1 MENALDTLVR
11 DGPQLAD
18 AMHFGEWS
26 PTHQALAATVRF
38 HLTRDRAAPAVQLVG
53 IVGGASSGKSTL
65 FNSLAGGD
73 HISTVTMASHTTR
86 GLLLAS
92 PAALHDH
99 VEQWL
104 QQDGLFPGLRRRQLT
119 AGDRTEGAADAVF
132 VIRVDAPE
140 LGHVLLFDTPDFT
153 TVSAAREGDLARHLL
168 PWFDSVF
175 VMADP
180 ERFFDRK
187 TFEQLRQDLDRWGV
201 ERLVVFNLNERPLL
215 LSDEDRATLRQQAH
229 RLDAD
234 AVVLEYRHGR
244 GFRALAEEDVRR
256 CLGWLARTAAPSDTA
271 SRESRPHRLRRLLAE
286 QASRVLNENANRQ
299 ARLRELENDLAAV
312 AEHLPS
318 RQAILTEAFLTPG
331 LREHLSPWW
340 RVVRRSGESLGHSVG
355 RFTRWMPIL
364 GAPPPSSPG
373 QSRLSDDASVE
384 QRGIE
389 YFRRMADHTV
399 RDLANR
405 ARQSRFW
412 REAGTPEEPI
422 LDPASL
428 THDLDAQA
436 ARLVEPCAVTL
447 QQFKEK
453 VETEAASIRVNVVGA
468 GMGLAFSVAMAV
480 LTGGASLWLDA
491 VLGGAIG
498 GVSARTFVRLYNV
511 IRGTQESRA
520 LDAAVDAYREGLRHH
535 ARQAAAGILHAARRR
550 TLEANPELRKALE
563 TTRDFATTGGRP

>member
-1 MENALDTLVR
+1 MQNALDTLIR
-11 DGPQLAD
+11 DGSQLAD
-18 AMHFGEWS
+18 AMRLREWS

-38 HLTRDRAAPAVQLVG
+38 HLARDQEAPAAQLVG

-65 FNSLAGGD
+65 FNSLAGGE
-73 HISTVTMASHTTR
+73 HISTVTMASHTTK
-86 GLLLAS
+86 GVVLAC
-92 PAALHDH
+92 PAAVHDR
-99 VEQWL
+99 VERWL
-104 QQDGLFPGLRRRQLT
+104 QRDELLPDLRRQKLT
-119 AGDRTEGAADAVF
+119 TGDHTEGAADAVF
-132 VIRVDAPE
+132 VIRVDASE

-153 TVSAAREGDLARHLL
+153 TVSAAREGDLAQHLL
-168 PWFDSVF
+168 PWFDCVF

-201 ERLVVFNLNERPLL
+201 ARLVVFNLNERPVL
-215 LSDEDRATLRQQAH
+215 LSEEDRETLRQQAH

-244 GFRALAEEDVRR
+244 GFRALAQEDVQR
-256 CLGWLARTAAPSDTA
+256 CLDWLARTASPSDTA
-271 SRESRPHRLRRLLAE
+271 GRESRPHRLRRLLAE

-318 RQAILTEAFLTPG
+318 RQAIVTEAFLTPG

-340 RVVRRSGESLGHSVG
+340 RVVRRSGESIGHSVG
-355 RFTRWMPIL
+355 RVTRWMPIL
-364 GAPPPSSPG
+364 GAPSPNTPRQDG
-373 QSRLSDDASVE
+373 LSDEASAG
-384 QRGIE
+384 QRGAE
-389 YFRRMADHTV
+389 YFRRMADHTA
-399 RDLANR
+399 RDLVNR

-412 REAGTPEEPI
+412 REAGTSEETI
-422 LDPASL
+422 IDPASL
-428 THDLDAQA
+428 THDLDAEA
-436 ARLVEPCAVTL
+436 ALLVEPCVVAL

-511 IRGTQESRA
+511 IRGTRESRS
-520 LDAAVDAYREGLRHH
+520 LDAAVDAYREGLRRQ
-535 ARQAAAGILHAARRR
+535 ARQSVASILHAARQR

-563 TTRDFATTGGRP
+563 TTRDYGTTGGRR

>member
-1 MENALDTLVR
+1 MRNALDTLIR
-11 DGPQLAD
+11 DGSQLAG
-18 AMHFGEWS
+18 AMRFREWS

-38 HLTRDRAAPAVQLVG
+38 HLARDREAPAVPLVG

-65 FNSLAGGD
+65 FNSLAGGE

-86 GLLLAS
+86 GVVLAC
-92 PAALHDH
+92 PAALHDR
-99 VEQWL
+99 VERWL
-104 QQDGLFPGLRRRQLT
+104 QQDGLFPGLRRQQLT
-119 AGDRTEGAADAVF
+119 TGDRTEGAGDSVF
-132 VIRVDAPE
+132 VIRVNAPG
-140 LGHVLLFDTPDFT
+140 LQDVLLLDTPDFT

-168 PWFDSVF
+168 PWFDFVF

-187 TFEQLRQDLDRWGV
+187 TFEQLRHELDRWGIA
-201 ERLVVFNLNERPLL
+201 RLVVFNLNERPVL
-215 LSDEDRATLRQQAH
+215 LSEEDREVLRQQAR

-244 GFRALAEEDVRR
+244 GFRALAEEDVQR
-256 CLGWLARTAAPSDTA
+256 CLGWLARTATPSDTA
-271 SRESRPHRLRRLLAE
+271 GREDRPGRLRRLLAE

-312 AEHLPS
+312 AERLPS

-331 LREHLSPWW
+331 VREHLSPWW

-355 RFTRWMPIL
+355 RVTRWMPIF
-364 GAPPPSSPG
+364 GAPSPSTPG

-384 QRGIE
+384 HRGAE

-412 REAGTPEEPI
+412 REAGAPEESLI
-422 LDPASL
+422 DPASL
-428 THDLDAQA
+428 TDDLDAEA
-436 ARLVEPCAVTL
+436 ARVVEPCVVAL
-447 QQFKEK
+447 QQFTEK
-453 VETEAASIRVNVVGA
+453 VETEAANIRVNVVGA

-511 IRGTQESRA
+511 IRGTRESRA
-520 LDAAVDAYREGLRHH
+520 LDAAVDAYREGLR
-535 ARQAAAGILHAARRR
+535 RQARAAVASTLHAARQR
-550 TLEANPELRKALE
+550 TLDANPELRKALE
-563 TTRDFATTGGRP
+563 TTRDVGTTGGRP

>member
-1 MENALDTLVR
+1 MQNALDTLIR
-11 DGPQLAD
+11 DGSKLAD
-18 AMHFGEWS
+18 AMRFREWS

-38 HLTRDRAAPAVQLVG
+38 HLARDREAPAAQLVG

-65 FNSLAGGD
+65 FNSLAGGE

-86 GLLLAS
+86 GVVLVC
-92 PAALHDH
+92 PAAVHDR
-99 VEQWL
+99 VERWL
-104 QQDGLFPGLRRRQLT
+104 QRDELLPDLRRQKLT
-119 AGDRTEGAADAVF
+119 TGDHTEGAADAVS
-132 VIRVDAPE
+132 VIRVDASE

-153 TVSAAREGDLARHLL
+153 TVSAAREGDLAQHLL
-168 PWFDSVF
+168 PWFDCVF

-201 ERLVVFNLNERPLL
+201 ARLVVFNFNERPVL
-215 LSDEDRATLRQQAH
+215 LSEEDRETLRQQAH

-244 GFRALAEEDVRR
+244 GFRALAQEDVQR

-271 SRESRPHRLRRLLAE
+271 GRESRPHRLRRLLAE

-340 RVVRRSGESLGHSVG
+340 RVVRRSGESIGHSVG
-355 RFTRWMPIL
+355 RVTRWMPIL
-364 GAPPPSSPG
+364 GAPSPNTPRQDG
-373 QSRLSDDASVE
+373 LSDEASAE
-384 QRGIE
+384 QRGAE
-389 YFRRMADHTV
+389 YFRRMADQTA
-399 RDLANR
+399 RDLVNR

-412 REAGTPEEPI
+412 REAGTSAETI
-422 LDPASL
+422 IDPASL
-428 THDLDAQA
+428 THDLDAEA
-436 ARLVEPCAVTL
+436 ALLVEPCVVAL

-511 IRGTQESRA
+511 IRGTRESRS
-520 LDAAVDAYREGLRHH
+520 LDAAVDAYREGLRRQ
-535 ARQAAAGILHAARRR
+535 ARQSVASILHAARQR

-563 TTRDFATTGGRP
+563 TTRDYGTTGGRL